1 MSIRH
6 LKKHG
11 ASILAEPCTP
21 RRSQYLH
28 TGTAAN
34 PRSIDLKM
42 TTPTLALSLT
52 LLLATGIPAAHA
64 QTATGPKIEPGLWE
78 INIALKSQ
86 SGRAEAAM
94 KQAQAAISML
104 PPDQRQAVEE
114 MMKAQN
120 VRLGDKSSTV
130 QACISKED
138 AERGEIPQQAG
149 DCTQQVLERGK
160 SSMKVKFACTTT
172 PPANGEAVVT
182 FQSPTAYTS
191 QAVVDTVVIGQPER
205 VNVDQTGRWLGAECG
220 SVKGLGK

>member
-1 MSIRH
+1 
-6 LKKHG
+6 
-11 ASILAEPCTP
+11 
-21 RRSQYLH
+21 
-28 TGTAAN
+28 
-34 PRSIDLKM
+34 M
-42 TTPTLALSLT
+42 TTQTLSLSLS
-52 LLLATGIPAAHA
+52 LLLAASLPAQA
-64 QTATGPKIEPGLWE
+64 QTAASPKIEPGLWE

-104 PPDQRQAVEE
+104 PPDQRKAVEE

-149 DCTQQVLERGK
+149 DCTQQVLER
-160 SSMKVKFACTTT
+160 SSTSMKVKFACTTN

-182 FQSPTAYTS
+182 FQSATAYTS
-191 QAVVDTVVIGQPER
+191 RAVVDTVVVGQPER
-205 VNVDQTGRWLGAECG
+205 VNVDQAGRWLGADCG
-220 SVKGLGK
+220 NVKALGK